1 MSAASGSARSL
12 YFLVAAGI
20 LLLDQFSKWTVQQVL
35 AQGELHCVLSGF
47 FNLTYVRN
55 RGAAFGLFNE
65 SESPL
70 VQVLLVG
77 FSLAALALVLVL
89 LWRGAASRTTGWG
102 LALIFGGALGNL
114 LDRLRSGSV
123 VDFLDF
129 YWGGYHWPAFNLAD
143 SSIVIG
149 AGLLLLEVLF
159 GRRTAPH
166 PEAHEA

>member
-1 MSAASGSARSL
+1 MTAAGSARGL
-12 YFLVAAGI
+12 YFLIAAGV
-20 LLLDQFSKWTVQQVL
+20 LLLDQLSKWTVQQALAPGELRGVL
-35 AQGELHCVLSGF
+35 AGF

-55 RGAAFGLFNE
+55 RGAAFGLF
-65 SESPL
+65 SEGDSAA
-70 VQVLLVG
+70 VQFFLVG
-77 FSLAALALVLVL
+77 FSLAALALVLAL
-89 LWRGAASRTTGWG
+89 LWRGVASWTTGWG

-129 YWGGYHWPAFNLAD
+129 YLGNYHWPAFNLAD

-149 AGLLLLEVLF
+149 AGLLLLEVLR

-166 PEAHEA
+166 PEAREA

>member
-1 MSAASGSARSL
+1 MSVASGSARRL

-20 LLLDQFSKWTVQQVL
+20 LLLDQLSKWTVEQAL
-35 AQGELHCVLSGF
+35 APGELRRVLSGF

-65 SESPL
+65 FESPL
-70 VQVLLVG
+70 VQVFLVG
-77 FSLAALALVLVL
+77 FSLAALGLVFVL
-89 LWRGAASRTTGWG
+89 LWRGVASGTTGWG

-129 YWGGYHWPAFNLAD
+129 YVGGYHWPAFNLAD

-149 AGLLLLEVLF
+149 AGLLLLEVLI
-159 GRRTAPH
+159 GRRAAPH